1 MFLTSP
7 PKTTTTTTNGLITAQ
22 WPEPHTHHTLTS
34 IHITLASTPQCDTLP
49 FSELCCVLDD
59 TVATNNPNETPQST
73 MTPLP
78 ASLMEIVIVTRSKIG
93 VHPLQRSEVFRL
105 TRIQAGQSSLS
116 SSLWCFAKI
125 AMLCCATCFKGLHQE
140 EQGKAADYLVHCSS
154 TMHYPHLI
162 TSDALVN
169 HNHNMNIKEHY
180 SVAIQSKCTQN
191 LDR

>member
-1 MFLTSP
+1 M
-7 PKTTTTTTNGLITAQ
+7 
-22 WPEPHTHHTLTS
+22 
-34 IHITLASTPQCDTLP
+34 
-49 FSELCCVLDD
+49 LDD
-59 TVATNNPNETPQST
+59 TVAAINPNETPQST

-93 VHPLQRSEVFRL
+93 VHPLQRSEVFSL
-105 TRIQAGQSSLS
+105 TRIQSGQGSLLS

-154 TMHYPHLI
+154 TMHYPHFI
-162 TSDALVN
+162 TSHALV
-169 HNHNMNIKEHY
+169 NHNMNIKEHY